1 MEEDKTKKIISRIE
15 RAIDLIESSEVEEGM
30 NILKLCEERLELSSN
45 IECDLKMIIFHNLAL
60 CFQLGEDYSE
70 CGNYLKQTIKVA
82 KSRDLMLDIDKIRNM
97 RYISMLYIQQGA
109 IFSHLG
115 EHDNSV
121 QCAKNAF
128 SYISKAYQA
137 CVLSSSA
144 SSLPESL
151 QSNLKTLEQCLSFL
165 SGTMTR
171 FPTNCHKIIQ
181 RTSLGVLHFTDWIYS
196 FTINDLLDI
205 KPLKYFE
212 VKNSETFASEF
223 SKDLMLQKI
232 CLLVTS
238 CYLIATESR
247 LLEEENEVK
256 KAKSWHLRAVDLG
269 SALLPI
275 ETPLLQHVKSSFD
288 KHYPGVT
295 VVKPKIPKSKT
306 PIKEKKIVS
315 KSRTPVR
322 SKNSS
327 RKPGKIEVTT
337 ERNYFK
343 EKLEQK
349 KVLVEKKIRTQREEN
364 REPEPP
370 ISEDFDE
377 SPTNSTFVIN
387 SNDLY
392 GIHSYDE

>member
-60 CFQLGEDYSE
+60 CQQLGEDYSE
-70 CGNYLKQTIKVA
+70 CGKYLKQTIKVA
-82 KSRDLMLDIDKIRNM
+82 KSRDLILDIDKIRNL

-151 QSNLKTLEQCLSFL
+151 QSNLKTLEQCLAFI
-165 SGTMTR
+165 SGSIPK

-247 LLEEENEVK
+247 LLEEDNEVK
-256 KAKSWHLRAVDLG
+256 KAKSWHFRAFELG

-275 ETPLLQHVKSSFD
+275 ETPLLQHVRSSYD
-288 KHYPGVT
+288 KHYP
-295 VVKPKIPKSKT
+295 VVAVKKQKIPKSKT
-306 PIKEKKIVS
+306 PVKEKKIVS

-322 SKNSS
+322 SKHPSK
-327 RKPGKIEVTT
+327 KPGKIEVTT
-337 ERNYFK
+337 ERNYLK
-343 EKLEQK
+343 EKFEQK
-349 KVLVEKKIRTQREEN
+349 RILVEKKIRTQREEN

-377 SPTNSTFVIN
+377 SPTSSTFVIN

-392 GIHSYDE
+392 GIYSDE